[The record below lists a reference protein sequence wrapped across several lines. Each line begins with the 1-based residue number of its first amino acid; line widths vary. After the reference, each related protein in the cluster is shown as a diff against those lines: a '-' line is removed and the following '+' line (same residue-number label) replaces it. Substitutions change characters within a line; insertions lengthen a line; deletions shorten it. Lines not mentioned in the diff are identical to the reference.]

1 MSSREGEDAFVVK
14 TSRIPT
20 LKSMLEDQE
29 ILNKV
34 PVIKLA
40 KEAIDRTRPRPVTP
54 YYSDLS
60 LKMSEKFNET
70 LTGDISPEQAVNTLQ
85 KEMQQLINEGES

>member
-1 MSSREGEDAFVVK
+1 MNAFVVK

-20 LKSMLEDQE
+20 RKAMLEDQE

-54 YYSDLS
+54 YYADLS
-60 LKMSEKFNET
+60 LKMSQRFNEA
-70 LTGDISPEQAVNTLQ
+70 LTGDLGPEQAVDTLQ
-85 KEMQQLINEGES
+85 KEMQQLINEGQS